1 MKRTLTLILLF
12 TGMIAWAQKPMP
24 KDFKPAVDSI
34 QVLLQERTGVQVKF
48 SLEKVMRLGK
58 TLDFYF
64 SRELGDYPW
73 RPGDEK
79 WFRNTFQNLSKDALK
94 GYKAGIM
101 MTGRVALGDL
111 AMPELGYNGKPVDN
125 KFRTEPRKNIPL
137 VRGWDNW
144 PLGLSGRHIALWQ
157 SHGLYYN
164 SKAGRWIFQRSA
176 THSTAEDLYTQS
188 YVLPFLI
195 PMLEN
200 AGAVTMTPRE
210 RDVQVNEVVC
220 DNDPAFEG
228 ERRGLIRRKGHYSE
242 RGPWSDAGQGF
253 ADAKAA
259 YEDHDNPFSMGTAR
273 KAPVVGIKNGR
284 GKAEAIW
291 SADLPSPGEYAVY
304 VSYKTLP
311 ESTDEARYTVTH
323 LAGETTVRVNQ
334 KMGGGTWIY
343 IGTYSFDDTGKVRLT
358 NQSSGSGVVTAD
370 AVRFGGGMGKADRGA
385 GISGMP
391 AYIEGALASMQY
403 GGTPLTLF
411 DDWSDDYTKDFAGRG
426 RWVKDLMERGIPFD
440 CSLAFHSD
448 AGLTPDSTIVGTLAI
463 YTYRS
468 EEGVTYADGSD
479 RMAARLYTDFVQ
491 SQVVNDM
498 RALHDPNWTRRQTWD
513 RSYSESRTTGVPGL
527 LLEIL
532 SHQNFADMRHG
543 LDPQFRFDLSR
554 AVYKGILKFLSARYG
569 CRYAVQPL
577 PVHAFSASLDGTSA
591 VLSWEATEDTLET
604 TAAPTGYRVY
614 TRIDDGAFD
623 GGVECSE
630 TAFRLP
636 VESGHVYSF
645 KVVAFNKGGLSF
657 PSEILSV
664 GTPGG
669 SSRKVVVV
677 NNFTRVSAPAS
688 FDQPQYAGFMHS
700 LDSGVPWGRDILFAG
715 EVNQFRR
722 ESAWNSD
729 DDPGHGG
736 SYLDHAG
743 TIVAGNTFDFVSQ
756 HGKALLDAGYAFES
770 TSAEA
775 WDGSRS
781 AFAADIICGKQV
793 TVRNGRGAVPD
804 RYQVF
809 TEGLMQAIQQFTTGG
824 GNIVISGSYIATD
837 AWDAVYQGVPK
848 APGSTRR
855 FVKEFLGYTSVTNFG
870 DRSGRVLP
878 SFGTGL
884 PEVTYNRDYSPSV
897 YRVENPD
904 GIAPADGAASVML
917 PISPAFASAPG
928 SKYLMHYDGTNIG
941 AAVLFVG
948 KGYKCASFGFPLET
962 SSDLPGLLKHTLE
975 LL

>member
-1 MKRTLTLILLF
+1 MKRFLTLALLLASI
-12 TGMIAWAQKPMP
+12 TAWAQKPVP
-24 KDFKPAVDSI
+24 GDFKPAVDSI
-34 QVLLQERTGVQVKF
+34 QVLLRERTGVDVKF

-64 SRELGDYPW
+64 SKELGDYPW

-79 WFRNTFQNLSKDALK
+79 WFRNTFQNLSENVMK
-94 GYKAGIM
+94 GYKTGIV
-101 MTGRVALGDL
+101 MTGRVNFEDL
-111 AMPELGYNGKPVDN
+111 PIPAIGNDGKPAEN
-125 KFRTEPRKNIPL
+125 KFKIDHKTGIPL
-137 VRGWDNW
+137 VRGRDTW

-164 SKAGRWIFQRSA
+164 AKAGRWIFQRSA

-210 RDVQVNEVVC
+210 RDIQVNEVVC
-220 DNDPAFEG
+220 DNDPAFPG
-228 ERRGLIRRKGHYSE
+228 ERGGLVRRKGKYQE
-242 RGPWSDAGQGF
+242 KGPWSSAGEGF
-253 ADAKAA
+253 ADAKRA
-259 YEDHDNPFSMGTAR
+259 YEDHDNPFTMGSAR
-273 KAPVVGIKNGR
+273 KAYTSGSRDNR
-284 GKAEAIW
+284 AEAVW
-291 SADLPSPGEYAVY
+291 TAELPSPGEYAVY

-311 ESTDEARYTVTH
+311 ESTTEARYTVTH
-323 LAGETTVRVNQ
+323 KGGETTVLVNQ

-343 IGTYSFDDTGKVRLT
+343 IGTYSFEDTGKVSLT
-358 NQSSGSGVVTAD
+358 NQGASGAAVTAD

-391 AYIEGALASMQY
+391 AYIEGALSSMQY

-411 DDWSDDYTKDFAGRG
+411 DDWDDDYTKDYAGRG

-448 AGLTPDSTIVGTLAI
+448 AGITPDSTIVGTLAI
-463 YTYRS
+463 YTYRC
-468 EEGVTYADGSD
+468 EDGVNYADGSN
-479 RMAARLYTDFVQ
+479 RMAARMYTDFVQ

-498 RALHDPNWTRRQTWD
+498 RALHDPLWTRRQTWD

-532 SHQNFADMRHG
+532 AHQNFADMRHG

-569 CRYAVQPL
+569 CKYVVQPL
-577 PVHAFSASLDGTSA
+577 PVHAFTASLDGTSA
-591 VLSWEATEDTLET
+591 VLSWKPTADTLES
-604 TAAPTGYRVY
+604 TAGATGYRVY
-614 TRIDDGAFD
+614 TRVDDGAFD
-623 GGVECSE
+623 DGVDCTES
-630 TAFRLP
+630 TFRLP
-636 VESGHVYSF
+636 IESGHVYSF
-645 KVVAFNKGGLSF
+645 KVAALNKGGLSF

-669 SSRKVVVV
+669 FPRKVMVV

-722 ESAWNSD
+722 ESAWTSD

-743 TIVAGNTFDFVSQ
+743 TIVAGNTFDFVSA
-756 HGKALLDAGYAFES
+756 HGKALMAAGYSFES
-770 TSAEA
+770 SSAEA
-775 WDGSRS
+775 WDGSRA

-793 TVRNGRGAVPD
+793 TVRDGRGAVPD
-804 RYQVF
+804 KYQVF
-809 TEGLMQAIQQFTTGG
+809 TEGLMQAIQQFTTAG
-824 GNIVISGSYIATD
+824 GNIIISGSYIATD

-848 APGSTRR
+848 APESTRR
-855 FVKEFLGYTSVTNFG
+855 FVKEFLGYKSVTNYG

-878 SFGTGL
+878 SYGTGL

-904 GIAPADGAASVML
+904 GIAPADGAASIIL
-917 PISPAFASAPG
+917 PISPAFAASPG

-941 AAVLFVG
+941 AAVLYVG

>member
-1 MKRTLTLILLF
+1 MKKALSILLLF
-12 TGMIAWAQKPMP
+12 SCITAWAQKPSP
-24 KDFKPAVDSI
+24 ASFKPAVDSI
-34 QVLLQERTGVQVKF
+34 QVLLQEKTGVQVKF
-48 SLEKVMRLGK
+48 TLDKVMRLGN

-73 RPGDEK
+73 RPSDDK
-79 WFRNTFQNLSKDALK
+79 WFKSTFKELSKDVLK
-94 GYKAGIM
+94 GFKAGEI
-101 MTGRVALGDL
+101 MTGRIALSDL
-111 AMPELGYNGKPVDN
+111 PMPESNDSGRPVDT
-125 KFRTEPRKNIPL
+125 KYKIQPKKNIPL
-137 VRGWDNW
+137 VRGRDTW
-144 PLGLSGRHIALWQ
+144 PSGLSGRHIALWQ
-157 SHGLYYN
+157 SHGMYYN
-164 SKAGRWIFQRSA
+164 AKAGRWLFQRAA

-210 RDVQVNEVVC
+210 RDTQVYEVVC
-220 DNDPAFEG
+220 DNNPAFPG
-228 ERRGLIRRKGHYSE
+228 ERSGLMRRKGKYIEKGS
-242 RGPWSDAGQGF
+242 WSDAGEGF
-253 ADAKAA
+253 ADAKPA
-259 YEDHDNPFSMGTAR
+259 YEDHDNPFTMGTAR
-273 KAPVVGIKNGR
+273 KARTSG
-284 GKAEAIW
+284 GKDPHNRAEATW
-291 SADLPSPGEYAVY
+291 TAELPSPGEYAVY

-311 ESTDEARYTVTH
+311 ESTTEARYTVEH
-323 LAGETTVRVNQ
+323 KGGQTTVRVNQ

-358 NQSSGSGVVTAD
+358 NQSSVSGVVTAD

-391 AYIEGALASMQY
+391 AYIEGALSCMQY

-411 DDWSDDYTKDFAGRG
+411 DDWNDDYTKDFAGRG

-440 CSLAFHSD
+440 CSLALHSD
-448 AGLTPDSTIVGTLAI
+448 AGITPDSTIVGTLAI
-463 YTYRS
+463 YTYKCEDGTNYS
-468 EEGVTYADGSD
+468 DGSS
-479 RMAARLYTDFVQ
+479 RMAARLYSDFVQ
-491 SQVVNDM
+491 SQVVNDL
-498 RALHDPNWTRRQTWD
+498 RALHDPLWTRRQTWD

-577 PVHAFSASLDGTSA
+577 PVHAFKANLDGTSA
-591 VLSWEATEDTLET
+591 VLSWEATADSLES
-604 TAAPTGYRVY
+604 TAVPSGYRVY

-623 GGVECSE
+623 DGVDCKENV
-630 TAFRLP
+630 FRLP
-636 VESGHVYSF
+636 VETGHVYSF
-645 KVVAFNKGGLSF
+645 KVVAMNSGGLSF
-657 PSEILSV
+657 PSEVLSV

-669 SSRKVVVV
+669 SPQKVVVV

-688 FDQPQYAGFMHS
+688 FDQPQYAGFTHS

-793 TVRNGRGAVPD
+793 TVRDGRGAVPD
-804 RYQVF
+804 KYQVF
-809 TEGLMQAIQQFTTGG
+809 TEGLMQAIQQFTTTG
-824 GNIVISGSYIATD
+824 GNIIISGSYIATD
-837 AWDAVYQGVPK
+837 AWDTIYQGVPK
-848 APGSTRR
+848 AQESTRR
-855 FVKEFLGYTSVTNFG
+855 FVKEFLGYKSVTNYG

-878 SFGTGL
+878 SYGTGL

-904 GIAPADGAASVML
+904 GIAPADGAASIIL
-917 PISPAFASAPG
+917 PISPAFAASPG

-941 AAVLFVG
+941 AAVLYVG

-962 SSDLPGLLKHTLE
+962 SSDMPGILKSTLA
-975 LL
+975 LF